1 MAQGKVT
8 RNSNEFQHFSP
19 FWMKRGKIIK
29 EWMMNVPS
37 RRTFSNFFLVPSA
50 LSTPLHS
57 RRFQF
62 SKFNLNIFHS
72 MHSTIQRLKTIKI
85 QLKFRKRRISSWVSR
100 DPVHRILPSNWIK
113 WNEKLIKSVCCWNS
127 ILHTPR
133 STTYICKWIT
143 KIQFKSS
150 RDENHFIYFFKN
162 PQTWACD
169 ERCNSFFRSHRVAP
183 SHDQTK

>member
-1 MAQGKVT
+1 MNDERSIKT
-8 RNSNEFQHFSP
+8 DIFEFFSCPLGSFNATP
-19 FWMKRGKIIK
+19 FTAVPIFKIQFK
-29 EWMMNVPS
+29 Y
-37 RRTFSNFFLVPSA
+37 F
-50 LSTPLHS
+50 PLNAFNHS
-57 RRFQF
+57 
-62 SKFNLNIFHS
+62 K
-72 MHSTIQRLKTIKI
+72 TKTIKI

-150 RDENHFIYFFKN
+150 RDENHFIYFFKKN

-169 ERCNSFFRSHRVAP
+169 ERCNSFFSVAP
-183 SHDQTK
+183 GRSIAWPNEINFA

>member
-1 MAQGKVT
+1 MNDE
-8 RNSNEFQHFSP
+8 RS
-19 FWMKRGKIIK
+19 IK
-29 EWMMNVPS
+29 TDIFE
-37 RRTFSNFFLVPSA
+37 FFLVPSA

-72 MHSTIQRLKTIKI
+72 MHSTIQKLKTIKI

-183 SHDQTK
+183 SHDQPK